1 MSCAVMQWQIL
12 AKDPEAASAF
22 YTSLFGW
29 RVNSDNPLGYRVV
42 DTGSTDGIQGGIWP
56 SPADGH
62 NFVQLFIRVSSVA
75 EYLRARRTARGTYD
89 HSSTDIAGG
98 RRNGHRSGS
107 ARHSVRAHWR
117 ACRLTAA
124 LRADGRSLRSRKG
137 RPSAGRPLRG
147 RLLAALA

>member
-75 EYLRARRTARGTYD
+75 EYLERAEKLGARTIIPPQTLPEGDVMAIVQDPQG
-89 HSSTDIAGG
+89 IPFGLIGG
-98 RRNGHRSGS
+98 RS
-107 ARHSVRAHWR
+107 A
-117 ACRLTAA
+117 
-124 LRADGRSLRSRKG
+124 
-137 RPSAGRPLRG
+137 
-147 RLLAALA
+147 